1 MPQTGLIDKYGGE
14 RGIRT
19 PEGLAPLLL
28 FESSAFNHS
37 ATSPRGDP
45 ITDLIDHI
53 QPLGLAMALA
63 YMTDDLHSKRVT
75 FGQSSDF

>member
-1 MPQTGLIDKYGGE
+1 MMFDKSNWRISLGGE

-19 PEGLAPLLL
+19 PEELAPLLL

-45 ITDLIDHI
+45 ITAGIDHI
-53 QPLGLAMALA
+53 QPLGVDLTLFYMACD
-63 YMTDDLHSKRVT
+63 M
-75 FGQSSDF
+75 G